1 MISLNRCK
9 LHRIWIEHGRPTV
22 TVGYL
27 NGFTLGYALALT
39 FSILQFTLMF
49 RKCSFINHLT
59 SPPMFAKRTLLV
71 ALILSVFSGLSFA
84 QDFHYSQFYNA
95 PLHLNPALTGIFRGD
110 VRAMGNYKSQWA
122 DVPVDYKTVSLAIDR
137 KFLKVSSDDG
147 FFSAGAAF
155 NYDRAGDSKLTWAN
169 LDLNLSYTKVFSPQ
183 VIVSLGGKAALV
195 QRSFDQG
202 NLRYNDQFDEQRGQ
216 VNLGLPNNE
225 AFNSEGKIFPDFSAG
240 LNVRLQA
247 KQTSELAFR
256 NNRRTKLDVGV
267 ALHHLFAPDQ
277 AFYDNVVVPLERRLS
292 PYIIADLQV
301 LPIVDVTGAVTYQNQ
316 GSFYDELVMML
327 GGRIW
332 ISNTLNKKISL
343 MAGMGLRRDKIQDA
357 YWPTFEVSYNDLLVG
372 LNYDF
377 NTSQFDIATENRGG
391 MELSVRYII
400 RKVRPLPEFKVC
412 PLL

>member
-1 MISLNRCK
+1 MS
-9 LHRIWIEHGRPTV
+9 
-22 TVGYL
+22 
-27 NGFTLGYALALT
+27 TLR
-39 FSILQFTLMF
+39 F
-49 RKCSFINHLT
+49 
-59 SPPMFAKRTLLV
+59 LLV
-71 ALILSVFSGLSFA
+71 AMTMSLFSGTSFA

-110 VRAMGNYKSQWA
+110 IRAMGNYKSQWV
-122 DVPVDYKTVSLAIDR
+122 DVPVDYKTVTLAVDK
-137 KFLKVSSDDG
+137 KFLDVSSDDG
-147 FFSAGAAF
+147 FFSGGVAF

-183 VIVSLGGKAALV
+183 VIVSVGGKAAII
-195 QRSFDQG
+195 QRSFDDSG
-202 NLRYNDQFDEQRGQ
+202 LRYDGQFDPVRGEYNP
-216 VNLGLPNNE
+216 NLPSGE
-225 AFNSEGKIFPDFSAG
+225 SYSQDGHIFPDFG
-240 LNVRLQA
+240 LGINLRLQA
-247 KQTSELAFR
+247 KQTDELVVR

-267 ALHHLFAPDQ
+267 ALHHLTAPDQ
-277 AFYDNVVVPLERRLS
+277 AFYDDVSVKLERRLS
-292 PYIIADLQV
+292 PYATGVLQV
-301 LPIVDVTGAVTYQNQ
+301 LPIVDAVAGITYQNQ

-327 GGRIW
+327 GGRVW
-332 ISNTLNKKISL
+332 VKNTLNKQISL

-357 YWPTFEVSYNDLLVG
+357 YWPTFEISYNNLMVG